1 MNALKKI
8 AGINL
13 LILLGYSLLA
23 RLSDSGG
30 GHDAGL
36 GFMVLMVVGV
46 VLHIGINLLLCLVF
60 FSKRDKERGR
70 AFLLSSII
78 VAVIGFSAC
87 GGMAS
92 TY

>member
-13 LILLGYSLLA
+13 LVLLGYSLLA
-23 RLSDSGG
+23 RLADNSSS
-30 GHDAGL
+30 HEAGL
-36 GFMVLMVVGV
+36 GFMMLMVVGV

-78 VAVIGFSAC
+78 VAVVGFSAC
-87 GGMAS
+87 WGLAS